1 MKTMLTNSLRKM
13 EARYRSLWLVGG
25 VAVSAVILLVPVAI
39 SGPTQIPPLL
49 ALLQILACGLVVGLA
64 RQGVDVLVIRLL
76 ISAEALFLGD
86 LLARAAA
93 HSSPVC
99 AGPLDCFETVLL
111 GAVGFGLFGAVLI
124 GLVAFPTTVLW
135 NRGAS
140 SLKPELRWRSAP
152 RPRTL
157 WQWGIVLGVL
167 LVVFAA
173 VKVLYVIPS
182 P

>member
-76 ISAEALFLGD
+76 ISAEALFLGA

-93 HSSPVC
+93 PSSP
-99 AGPLDCFETVLL
+99 ASPPPPPFFQPVLL
-111 GAVGFGLFGAVLI
+111 SPAGFSLFLRSVL
-124 GLVAFPTTVLW
+124 A
-135 NRGAS
+135 
-140 SLKPELRWRSAP
+140 
-152 RPRTL
+152 
-157 WQWGIVLGVL
+157 
-167 LVVFAA
+167 
-173 VKVLYVIPS
+173 
-182 P
+182 